1 MLEQINII
9 SLEQSFGY
17 GTAKGDGIMLH
28 REIEVLNKIRGSKDP
43 ELAMQIATEIILNHL
58 AQRESS
64 QSQSAALPP
73 EPYAAT

>member
-43 ELAMQIATEIILNHL
+43 ELAMQLVMKITLDFL
-58 AQRESS
+58 TQLESS
-64 QSQSAALPP
+64 QTEPAAPQQ
-73 EPYAAT
+73 EFCVAV